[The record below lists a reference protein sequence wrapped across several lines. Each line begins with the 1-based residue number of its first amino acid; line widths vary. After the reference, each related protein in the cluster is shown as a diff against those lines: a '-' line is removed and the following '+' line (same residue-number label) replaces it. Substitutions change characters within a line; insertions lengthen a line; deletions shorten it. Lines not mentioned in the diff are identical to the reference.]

1 MFEFL
6 IPVSI
11 FGFGGYFLYKLFE
24 LYGMRSERKT
34 IIERLEASDLLEYV
48 KRMPIGVGGGNVKAE
63 ESESQKQIPARWT
76 LRCALLIIGFG
87 VGVVLGNFLALA
99 MNFKSKE
106 FVYNPTV
113 QFEAVYMACV
123 CICTGLGLLL
133 SFIIETKMSKKE

>member
-11 FGFGGYFLYKLFE
+11 FGFGGYFLYKILE
-24 LYGMRSERKT
+24 LYGMRSEHKT
-34 IIERLEASDLLEYV
+34 IIDRLEASDLLEYV

-123 CICTGLGLLL
+123 CICTGVGLLL
-133 SFIIETKMSKKE
+133 SFIIETRMSKNE

>member
-48 KRMPIGVGGGNVKAE
+48 KRMPIGVSGGGSHPVS
-63 ESESQKQIPARWT
+63 SEPQKQVPARWV
-76 LRCALLIIGFG
+76 LRWGLFILGLGIG
-87 VGVVLGNFLALA
+87 L
-99 MNFKSKE
+99 
-106 FVYNPTV
+106 FVAWCFST
-113 QFEAVYMACV
+113 QKLHQDVYKVYIQMEILYMCGAC
-123 CICTGLGLLL
+123 CGAGLGLFI
-133 SFIIETKMSKKE
+133 SFITEIIIARTSED